1 MQKGNTVQ
9 KQRAQD
15 DIPDTGCWGVVEG
28 KDRIIITARLAV
40 SKKGYAN
47 LLRLAGNDDAIVSGV
62 MSSHLTG
69 LWETIDP
76 SSPGF
81 YSAVIGTLCKNI
93 SELQEEKHRKA
104 RA

>member
-1 MQKGNTVQ
+1 MQKGIQRQ

-15 DIPDTGCWGVVEG
+15 GIPDTGCFGVVEG

-47 LLRLAGNDDAIVSGV
+47 LLSLAGNDDAIVSGV

-81 YSAVIGTLCKNI
+81 DSAVIGTLCKNI
-93 SELQEEKHRKA
+93 SKLQEA
-104 RA
+104 RRRA